1 MTAQYGPKFW
11 PLKYPDHFGSYFFE
25 TPFYQLVS
33 IAGFPLQEVWFGRS
47 QGVHGQGSTKLL
59 RIDQLTKCC
68 HSIMMLLIFDIHFT
82 LRGIFFNV
90 HQLISIIS
98 KYMTQNI
105 DGATKCLTWPSKV
118 FMERMRSNLTLGT
131 FNDPQD
137 IQSPPAP
144 QTNQQGKH
152 ATIHEP
158 IQSTY
163 FPLSS
168 RRMNNARDNSIDILE
183 WS

>member
-90 HQLISIIS
+90 HQLIIIIS
-98 KYMTQNI
+98 NTWHKILM
-105 DGATKCLTWPSKV
+105 ALLKCLTWPSKV

-137 IQSPPAP
+137 IQPPP
-144 QTNQQGKH
+144 LPPRPISRGNTQRYMNQFNLH
-152 ATIHEP
+152 T
-158 IQSTY
+158 
-163 FPLSS
+163 FL
-168 RRMNNARDNSIDILE
+168 
-183 WS
+183 

>member
-1 MTAQYGPKFW
+1 
-11 PLKYPDHFGSYFFE
+11 
-25 TPFYQLVS
+25 
-33 IAGFPLQEVWFGRS
+33 
-47 QGVHGQGSTKLL
+47 
-59 RIDQLTKCC
+59 
-68 HSIMMLLIFDIHFT
+68 
-82 LRGIFFNV
+82 
-90 HQLISIIS
+90 
-98 KYMTQNI
+98 
-105 DGATKCLTWPSKV
+105 
-118 FMERMRSNLTLGT
+118 MRSNLTLGT

>member
-25 TPFYQLVS
+25 KPFYQQVF

-82 LRGIFFNV
+82 LR
-90 HQLISIIS
+90 SITS

-105 DGATKCLTWPSKV
+105 DGATKMFELDHQKFS
-118 FMERMRSNLTLGT
+118 
-131 FNDPQD
+131 
-137 IQSPPAP
+137 
-144 QTNQQGKH
+144 
-152 ATIHEP
+152 
-158 IQSTY
+158 
-163 FPLSS
+163 
-168 RRMNNARDNSIDILE
+168 
-183 WS
+183 WSACDQI

>member
-1 MTAQYGPKFW
+1 MTAHYGPKFW

-25 TPFYQLVS
+25 TPFYQQVS

-68 HSIMMLLIFDIHFT
+68 HSIMILLIFRYSFT
-82 LRGIFFNV
+82 LRGIFLNV

-105 DGATKCLTWPSKV
+105 DGATKM
-118 FMERMRSNLTLGT
+118 FNLTIKS
-131 FNDPQD
+131 FHAAHVVKFDPGD
-137 IQSPPAP
+137 IQ
-144 QTNQQGKH
+144 
-152 ATIHEP
+152 
-158 IQSTY
+158 
-163 FPLSS
+163 
-168 RRMNNARDNSIDILE
+168 
-183 WS
+183 

>member
-105 DGATKCLTWPSKV
+105 DGATKM
-118 FMERMRSNLTLGT
+118 FNLTIKSFHGAHAIK
-131 FNDPQD
+131 FDPGD
-137 IQSPPAP
+137 IQ
-144 QTNQQGKH
+144 
-152 ATIHEP
+152 
-158 IQSTY
+158 
-163 FPLSS
+163 
-168 RRMNNARDNSIDILE
+168 
-183 WS
+183 

>member
-1 MTAQYGPKFW
+1 MAQNKKNKSQFLMTAHYGPKFW

-25 TPFYQLVS
+25 TPFYQQVS

-68 HSIMMLLIFDIHFT
+68 HSIMILLIFRYSFT
-82 LRGIFFNV
+82 LRGIFLNV

-105 DGATKCLTWPSKV
+105 DGATKM
-118 FMERMRSNLTLGT
+118 FNLTIKS
-131 FNDPQD
+131 FRAAHAIKFDPGD
-137 IQSPPAP
+137 IQ
-144 QTNQQGKH
+144 
-152 ATIHEP
+152 
-158 IQSTY
+158 
-163 FPLSS
+163 
-168 RRMNNARDNSIDILE
+168 
-183 WS
+183 